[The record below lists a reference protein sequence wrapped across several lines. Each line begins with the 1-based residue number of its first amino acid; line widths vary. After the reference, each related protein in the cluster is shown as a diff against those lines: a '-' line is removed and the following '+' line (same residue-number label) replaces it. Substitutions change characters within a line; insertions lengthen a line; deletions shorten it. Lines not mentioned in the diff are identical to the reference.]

1 MSRVAANKAQGEH
14 FEAMFMARAGVD
26 GLKALKNPLSFK
38 YLPGGRIQPIRA
50 DLDFRVLRR
59 DGRVAYVDTK
69 CFDADFFTF
78 SQLETHQIQRA
89 LQYDA
94 FNVPAGF
101 VVYFKPLGNVHYYPA
116 QTIFA
121 RGPRSR
127 FVPSHGYLLGAAY
140 AFTLNGIFNA
150 HKL

>member
-1 MSRVAANKAQGEH
+1 
-14 FEAMFMARAGVD
+14 MFIARAGVD
-26 GLKALKNPLSFK
+26 GLKALKNHLSFK

-69 CFDADFFTF
+69 SFDAAFFTF
-78 SQLETHQIQRA
+78 SQLEPHQIQRA

-94 FNVPAGF
+94 YSVPAGF
-101 VVYFKPLGNVHYYPA
+101 VVYLKPLGQVYYYPA
-116 QTIFA
+116 HAVISK
-121 RGPRSR
+121 GPRSR
-127 FVPSHGYLLGAAY
+127 FAPKDGHLLGAAY
-140 AFTLNGIFNA
+140 AFTPGIIFDL